1 MTMNVDEIAQQELI
15 LQEIIKR
22 HMEKQDQMRK
32 DEELARQMNFNQVL
46 EAEAVQARRDL
57 ETSQNPYHST
67 AGDINLGKTNSNRLQ
82 VVFNYKMQKL
92 GVDKDFKTPNM
103 LDKLKNAFNFNDDA
117 SKRDFKGWAVTINGS
132 EALDY
137 ASAGSV
143 AKLSWTIKNQT

>member
-1 MTMNVDEIAQQELI
+1 
-15 LQEIIKR
+15 
-22 HMEKQDQMRK
+22 
-32 DEELARQMNFNQVL
+32 
-46 EAEAVQARRDL
+46 
-57 ETSQNPYHST
+57 
-67 AGDINLGKTNSNRLQ
+67 
-82 VVFNYKMQKL
+82 MQKL

-143 AKLSWTIKNQT
+143 AKLSWTIKN